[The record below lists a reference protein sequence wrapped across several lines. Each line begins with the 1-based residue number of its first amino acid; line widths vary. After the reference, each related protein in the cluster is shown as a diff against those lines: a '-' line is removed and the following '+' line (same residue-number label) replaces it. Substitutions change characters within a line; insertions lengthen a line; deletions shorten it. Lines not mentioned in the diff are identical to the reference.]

1 MKVAQYT
8 DSYIPSVDGVS
19 KVVQKYVRYLPE
31 NGVECLVFA
40 PKFPNAAA
48 GSACLIRSAAFAPG
62 FQYRLALP
70 FADRTLAEREE
81 AFHPDVVHAHSPFAV
96 GQRALHTARRFHVPL
111 AASFHT
117 DYRCDLSRALKNDAL
132 VRPALRRIC
141 AFYEQADEVWT
152 MNGAAEQI
160 LRSYGYRGSVRL
172 LPHGVERFSGGL
184 QDEAAILA
192 ARRAFGIDGCRLT
205 LLFVGQIVRQK
216 NIEQILRALALLKDR
231 LDFTMYFV
239 GKGRDREAFVRLA
252 ESLSLG
258 SSAVFTG
265 YVSDE
270 LLHGMYALANLF
282 VFPSYYDTA
291 GLVVAEAAAAGVPS
305 VVLRGTGAA
314 SGISDG
320 TNGYLCENS
329 AESIAEAILSAQA
342 DREVLK
348 RCGIAARQTLVKSW
362 VDVCGQA
369 AAAYRVLSGAASRQR
384 SRKS

>member
-258 SSAVFTG
+258 SSAVW
-265 YVSDE
+265 VC
-270 LLHGMYALANLF
+270 
-282 VFPSYYDTA
+282 VRR
-291 GLVVAEAAAAGVPS
+291 AAARHVRARRFVCLSILLRHGRPRRRRGRRR
-305 VVLRGTGAA
+305 RGTV
-314 SGISDG
+314 
-320 TNGYLCENS
+320 C
-329 AESIAEAILSAQA
+329 
-342 DREVLK
+342 
-348 RCGIAARQTLVKSW
+348 CAAR
-362 VDVCGQA
+362 
-369 AAAYRVLSGAASRQR
+369 YRRGERHFRRHQR
-384 SRKS
+384 LPL